1 MDENV
6 KNGEVNEDELM
17 KENNRLAYKKTNG
30 SWQADGC
37 IKYIT
42 ILEYKIKKMEGHSRV
57 LLKS

>member
-1 MDENV
+1 
-6 KNGEVNEDELM
+6 M

>member
-6 KNGEVNEDELM
+6 KNGEVCKYKLL
-17 KENNRLAYKKTNG
+17 KENNRLACKKTNG

-42 ILEYKIKKMEGHSRV
+42 ILEYKIKKMEGHRRV